1 MKPKKKF
8 MLTQEQFEALAKS
21 TDWRKVEVPLGVLD
35 STPGIQRKADLLG
48 AFQSGD
54 ANAGK
59 TLNGRSAIFGMDVLV
74 YERRP
79 KVWQGE
85 WWVNAYHYVITKT
98 NDPTLPYC
106 LEGPFTKETLIGH
119 RPTSLD
125 LSHYDE
131 PPLS

>member
-1 MKPKKKF
+1 
-8 MLTQEQFEALAKS
+8 MLTQEQFDALAKS
-21 TDWRKVEVPLGVLD
+21 ADWQKVEVALAVLE

-54 ANAGK
+54 TTTNK
-59 TLNGRSAIFGMDVLV
+59 TLNGRRSIFGMDVLV

-79 KVWQGE
+79 KVHQGE
-85 WWVNAYHYVITKT
+85 WWVNAYHYVISKSA
-98 NDPTLPYC
+98 DPTLPYY

-125 LSHYDE
+125 LSPYE
-131 PPLS
+131 APPI